1 MTKANMKIHGQH
13 AYKKLSTE
21 TENLNYF
28 CSMIE
33 EIAGIHLKPVKHD
46 LVRTRLR
53 ARIEA
58 HGFHD
63 FAEYSDYLKTL
74 SPKDPEWE
82 SFTNLLTTNKT
93 DFFREAKHFDFLIET
108 ILPAWLKTNQKV
120 FKVWSAASST
130 GEEAYTLA
138 MILRAHLPADRDFKI
153 LATDIDTDILK
164 TAKNS
169 VYPISKKV
177 EIPAAYYQKYIDVGK
192 GEARGWFRIKPE
204 LKEKVIFKQHNLIE
218 KTAPGEEIFDLVLC
232 RNVLIYFNTKNIDFV
247 QRKLFSTIKTGGY
260 LFIGHSESLQGIQH
274 QWKAVGPSV
283 FQKDA

>member
-1 MTKANMKIHGQH
+1 MTTAKKKIFGQPH
-13 AYKKLSTE
+13 LKKLSSE

-28 CSMIE
+28 CDMIE

-53 ARIEA
+53 SRIEA
-58 HGFHD
+58 HGFQD
-63 FAEYSDYLKTL
+63 LIEYSQYLKTL
-74 SPKDPEWE
+74 SPKDSEWE

-93 DFFREAKHFDFLIET
+93 DFFRESKHFDFLIEE

-138 MILRAHLPADRDFKI
+138 MILRAHLPEDRDFKI

-177 EIPAAYYQKYIDVGK
+177 EIPPAYYQRFIDVGK
-192 GEARGWFRIKPE
+192 NEVRGWFRIKPE
-204 LKEKVIFKQHNLIE
+204 LKERVIFKQHNLIE
-218 KTAPGEEIFDLVLC
+218 KTSPGEDVFDLVLC
-232 RNVLIYFNTKNIDFV
+232 RNVLIYFGEKNIDFV
-247 QRKLFSTIKTGGY
+247 QKKLFSTTKNGGY
-260 LFIGHSESLQGIQH
+260 LFIGHSESFQGLQH
-274 QWKAVGPSV
+274 PWKIVSPSV
-283 FQKDA
+283 FQKVT